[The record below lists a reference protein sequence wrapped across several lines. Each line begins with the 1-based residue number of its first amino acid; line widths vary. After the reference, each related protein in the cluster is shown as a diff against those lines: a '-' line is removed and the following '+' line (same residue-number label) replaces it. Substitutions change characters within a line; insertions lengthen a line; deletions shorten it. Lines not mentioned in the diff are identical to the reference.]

1 MNRSRTLAPL
11 ALCLALAVGACSGG
25 DEPEAKPT
33 KTTASPTPTV
43 PVQPEGEF
51 GVTYDIQNW
60 DEIAKDEDEL
70 EVVLAWKKANEAV
83 GVSTNTKKFR
93 PEVRRD
99 FSKKMQRTYASAFK
113 YSWSRNYKVSET
125 GIVRI
130 ASVDGT
136 SGTSTVTACL
146 WKPSTDVRK
155 GSKMVGGLDQSW
167 RKQTAKLSD
176 QSGRWVVQTLSSDA
190 ECKGLRAP

>member
-11 ALCLALAVGACSGG
+11 VLCLALAMSACSGG
-25 DEPEAKPT
+25 DEPKAKPS

-43 PVQPEGEF
+43 PVQPEGEN
-51 GVTYDIQNW
+51 GVTFDIQNW
-60 DEIAKDEDEL
+60 DEIAKDADKL
-70 EVVLAWKKANEAV
+70 EVVTAWKKANEAV
-83 GVSTNTKKFR
+83 GASTNTKKFR
-93 PEVRRD
+93 PEVRQD
-99 FSKKMQRTYASAFK
+99 FSKKMQRTYAAAFK
-113 YSWSRNYKVSET
+113 YSWSRGYKVSET
-125 GIVRI
+125 GIVRV
-130 ASVDGT
+130 ASVNGT

-176 QSGRWVVQTLSSDA
+176 ASGRWVVQTLSSDA